1 VGEDGWVI
9 SGLRSPF
16 REDILGN
23 TVSLFSFR
31 TLNSSNV
38 ISFVTSLL
46 NDPDFDDAGGF
57 SDAIFF
63 E

>member
-1 VGEDGWVI
+1 MI

-23 TVSLFSFR
+23 MVSLFSFR

-57 SDAIFF
+57 GDDGFL